1 MIQIIVCHCT
11 QQKFRDAGVNF
22 YSEAKFYQDFKDLY
36 IALCFKHP
44 MFMDRFQNV
53 SMSMSCKCLQ
63 QDRWCCNNCKT
74 YCFTLNVIVDKMK
87 VVSLSDIP
95 KSIQLKTIDYL
106 KKDIRSMLFFTFE
119 EIECKLPALWTI
131 LTNLI

>member
-1 MIQIIVCHCT
+1 MIQIIACHCT

-22 YSEAKFYQDFKDLY
+22 YLAAKFYQDFKDLY
-36 IALCFKHP
+36 IALCFEHP

-95 KSIQLKTIDYL
+95 KSIQLKTID
-106 KKDIRSMLFFTFE
+106 
-119 EIECKLPALWTI
+119 
-131 LTNLI
+131 